1 MQPFKHASAI
11 IEKLEEHG
19 FEAYFVGGSVRDYV
33 VGKPISDVDIATSA
47 LPDEVMRIF
56 PHHVPIG
63 LEHGTVLVL
72 QDGLSYEVTTFRTEA
87 EYDDFRRPSHVSFVR
102 SLEEDLK
109 RRDFTMNA
117 IAMTANGD
125 VIDPFGGQEA
135 IHHKQIQTVGN
146 PHDRFR
152 EDALRMMRG
161 VRFVS
166 TLGFYLSDETKQAI
180 QEHTGLLVHIAI
192 ERITVEFEK
201 LLLGEGVRQ
210 ALLLLAETG
219 LYAYLPCF
227 EQKKEQI
234 ASAASYNWG
243 VIQSG
248 EEAWALLLRAVKAE
262 NADVLLRKWK
272 LSNKRIHTIT
282 AILHCLAQRENA
294 QWNEKLLYRS
304 GEEISVMTERVVSA
318 LKGEQPNIEYVQNLY
333 KKLPI
338 HSRKD
343 LAVTGT
349 DLLQWTGKQGGP
361 WLAAA
366 IEQLEHEVVCGRL
379 ANSKE
384 SVKEWLKQCNLL

>member
-1 MQPFKHASAI
+1 MQPFKHAAAI
-11 IEKLEEHG
+11 IEKLEKHG
-19 FEAYFVGGSVRDYV
+19 FEAYFVGGSVRDFII
-33 VGKPISDVDIATSA
+33 GKPISDVDIATSA
-47 LPDEVMRIF
+47 LPNEVMRIF

-72 QDGLSYEVTTFRTEA
+72 YEGISYEVTTFRMEA

-125 VIDPFGGQEA
+125 MIDSFGGQEA
-135 IHHKQIQTVGN
+135 IHRKQIQTVGN
-146 PHDRFR
+146 PDERFR

-166 TLGFYLSDETKQAI
+166 TLGFHLSDETKQAI
-180 QEHTGLLVHIAI
+180 QEHAGLLVHIAI
-192 ERITVEFEK
+192 ERIAVEFEK

-210 ALLLLAETG
+210 ALLLLAETD
-219 LYAYLPCF
+219 LYAYLPYF
-227 EQKKEQI
+227 EKKGEQI
-234 ASAASYNWG
+234 ASAAMYNWD
-243 VIQSG
+243 VIQSS
-248 EEAWALLLRAVKAE
+248 EEAWALLLRAVKPE
-262 NADVLLRKWK
+262 NADALLKNWK
-272 LSNKRIHTIT
+272 LSNKKVHTIT
-282 AILHCLAQRENA
+282 SILHCLVQLEKSE
-294 QWNEKLLYRS
+294 WNDMLLYQS
-304 GEEISVMTERVVSA
+304 GEEISIMTERVVSA
-318 LKGEQPNIEYVQNLY
+318 LQGERPSIEHVHSLY

-366 IEQLEHEVVCGRL
+366 LGQLEREVVCGRL

>member
-1 MQPFKHASAI
+1 MQPFKHASSI

-33 VGKPISDVDIATSA
+33 IGKPISDVDIATSA

-87 EYDDFRRPSHVSFVR
+87 EYDDFRRPSYVSFVR

-125 VIDPFGGQEA
+125 MIDPFGGQEA

-146 PHDRFR
+146 PHERFR

-166 TLGFYLSDETKQAI
+166 TLGFHLSDETKQAI

-192 ERITVEFEK
+192 ERIAVEFEK

-219 LYAYLPCF
+219 LYAYLPYF

-234 ASAASYNWG
+234 ASAAAYNWG
-243 VIQSG
+243 IIQSN

-262 NADVLLRKWK
+262 NADALLRKWK
-272 LSNKRIHTIT
+272 LSNKKIHTIT
-282 AILHCLAQRENA
+282 SILHCLTQRENSH
-294 QWNEKLLYRS
+294 WNDKLLYQS
-304 GEEISVMTERVVSA
+304 GEEISIMTERVVSA

>member
-11 IEKLEEHG
+11 IEELERHG
-19 FEAYFVGGSVRDYV
+19 FEAYFVGGSVRDFII
-33 VGKPISDVDIATSA
+33 GKPISDVDIATSA

-125 VIDPFGGQEA
+125 MIDPFGGQEA

-146 PHDRFR
+146 PHERFR

-166 TLGFYLSDETKQAI
+166 TLGFNLSDETKRAI

-192 ERITVEFEK
+192 ERIAVEFEK
-201 LLLGEGVRQ
+201 LLLGEGVRP

-227 EQKKEQI
+227 EQKREQI
-234 ASAASYNWG
+234 ESAAAYHWS
-243 VIQSG
+243 VIQSS

-262 NADVLLRKWK
+262 NADALLRKWK
-272 LSNKRIHTIT
+272 LSNKKIHTIT
-282 AILHCLAQRENA
+282 SILHCLAQRENF
-294 QWNEKLLYRS
+294 QWNDKLLYQS

-333 KKLPI
+333 IKLPI

-361 WLAAA
+361 WLAAV
-366 IEQLEHEVVCGRL
+366 IEQLEHDVVCGRL